1 MNTWKRITLASL
13 SFLAMGLAPVGAA
26 LAQVKV
32 TAATPASAYQGTIAL
47 EVVVSGSGFDPSAKV
62 QYFVTGTTNPGG
74 ITVRNVVFRSSKELV
89 TTIDVTDMAAL
100 AFFDI
105 QVTLDSG
112 RKGKGTTLFSVKS
125 RSTSTDTYYSQNLG
139 TLAGDTQS
147 DAWDVNAAGNIVGR
161 SYGSVVK
168 AFYWAGT
175 MHRLPESA
183 AARNT
188 PPYTTAWD
196 VEALGISNGPDEIAV
211 GVEDRSICDSGSGL
225 CSREQYP
232 VFWTGGLSQSPAA
245 IRLDNAP
252 GIAFGINPAGSMAA
266 GAGGGQAGAF
276 WRRDGSS
283 WVRGNI
289 PLGAFVCQGCQY
301 ESGAAW
307 DVNDAGII
315 VGAVTRS
322 GDYQNFAYVYDT
334 RTATGALL
342 PIPPGFVQSSAYSVG
357 NAAGGFV
364 HIAGVVKPC
373 GDMSCDA
380 SRGVRW
386 TVDVNSLQATVEV
399 LEQMAWAECV
409 TDQGAIAGT
418 HNSER
423 SRRGA
428 ITQTAVLWKQLSGY
442 VWLKPTS
449 GSDSASRGMASGS
462 GGTVFVIGVVNAK
475 GNWTAAR
482 WVVP

>member
-1 MNTWKRITLASL
+1 
-13 SFLAMGLAPVGAA
+13 
-26 LAQVKV
+26 
-32 TAATPASAYQGTIAL
+32 
-47 EVVVSGSGFDPSAKV
+47 
-62 QYFVTGTTNPGG
+62 
-74 ITVRNVVFRSSKELV
+74 
-89 TTIDVTDMAAL
+89 
-100 AFFDI
+100 
-105 QVTLDSG
+105 
-112 RKGKGTTLFSVKS
+112 
-125 RSTSTDTYYSQNLG
+125 
-139 TLAGDTQS
+139 
-147 DAWDVNAAGNIVGR
+147 
-161 SYGSVVK
+161 
-168 AFYWAGT
+168 
-175 MHRLPESA
+175 
-183 AARNT
+183 
-188 PPYTTAWD
+188 
-196 VEALGISNGPDEIAV
+196 
-211 GVEDRSICDSGSGL
+211 
-225 CSREQYP
+225 
-232 VFWTGGLSQSPAA
+232 
-245 IRLDNAP
+245 
-252 GIAFGINPAGSMAA
+252 
-266 GAGGGQAGAF
+266 
-276 WRRDGSS
+276 
-283 WVRGNI
+283 
-289 PLGAFVCQGCQY
+289 
-301 ESGAAW
+301 
-307 DVNDAGII
+307 VNDAGII

-357 NAAGGFV
+357 NAAGGSV